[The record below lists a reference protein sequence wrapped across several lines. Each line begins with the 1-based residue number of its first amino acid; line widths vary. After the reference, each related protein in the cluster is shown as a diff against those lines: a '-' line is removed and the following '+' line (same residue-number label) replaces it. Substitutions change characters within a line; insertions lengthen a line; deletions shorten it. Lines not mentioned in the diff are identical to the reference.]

1 MTVTLEKKKVEEGEA
16 NTRPKIETFDDILP
30 YVGEAGRYQWFLFV
44 LLLPFTFVY
53 AFLYFAQFFITLIPA
68 EYWCHIPELDATGLS
83 DHEKITLSIPFKQ
96 MDEDSGESNVTYSR
110 CWMYATNYT
119 KALQSNITVAN
130 SSWPKTQCQYGWSF
144 NTTNIPYLSI
154 AAELEWVCEK
164 AYLGSAAQS
173 AFFFGSIIGGLIFGY
188 IADHYGRLPA
198 LVACN
203 SVGFFASIAT
213 AFCHDF
219 WTFALSRFV
228 VGTSFDNCFNI
239 IFIIVIEY
247 VGPKYR
253 TLMANMSFGIY
264 FAIASGMLP
273 WIAYWIA
280 NWKILSVVSA
290 LPLVVAFITPWLVP
304 ESARWYITHGRI
316 DKAVEMLKKFE
327 KVNKKTVK
335 PEVYEEFEKSCH
347 SMMNNDKQ
355 GNNYTVFDLFRM
367 PRLARI
373 TVILIIYWL
382 LIILVF
388 DGHVWN
394 MKLLHPDV
402 FTSFSLASMTELPA
416 AIILALFLDRWGRRW
431 MGFFSM
437 IICAIFSFVA
447 IALPKGAPAMSMAI
461 LARLGVNIAANIG
474 FQYAAEMLPTVVRAQ
489 GVSLIHIIG
498 YFAHII
504 GPYVVY
510 LANLRPWLPLLVLGL
525 LSLVDA
531 LLTLTLPETIDQELP
546 ESLEEGNEFGR
557 EQSFWWI
564 PCVKSSP
571 VKKKKYRSNLGGA
584 TNAGFNPGS
593 LQRIDS
599 TRL

>member
-1 MTVTLEKKKVEEGEA
+1 MAASLDKKKAEEGEG
-16 NTRPKIETFDDILP
+16 RPRIETFDDILP
-30 YVGEAGRYQWFLFV
+30 YIGEAGRYQWFLFV
-44 LLLPFTFVY
+44 ILLPFTLVY
-53 AFLYFAQFFITLIPA
+53 AFLYFAQFFITLIPE
-68 EYWCHIPELDATGLS
+68 EYWCKVPEFAGTNLTDL
-83 DHEKITLSIPFKQ
+83 EKIALSVPPRSL
-96 MDEDSGESNVTYSR
+96 EENNTESLVPYSR
-110 CWMYATNYT
+110 CTMYITNYT
-119 KALQSNITVAN
+119 EVIASGRKTAN
-130 SSWPKTQCQYGWSF
+130 PDWAIGHCQHGWEF
-144 NTTNIPYLSI
+144 NLTNIPYLSI
-154 AAELEWVCEK
+154 AAELEWVCDQ
-164 AYLGSAAQS
+164 AYLGTTAQS
-173 AFFFGSIIGGLIFGY
+173 AFFVGSIVGGLIFGY

-203 SVGFFASIAT
+203 GVGFFASIAT
-213 AFCHDF
+213 AFCNSF
-219 WTFALSRFV
+219 WTFAFARFI

-264 FAIASGMLP
+264 FAIASSILP

-290 LPLVVAFITPWLVP
+290 LPLVVAFVTPWIVP
-304 ESARWYITHGRI
+304 ESARWYITNGRV
-316 DKAVEMLKKFE
+316 DKAIEMLKKFE
-327 KVNKKTVK
+327 KVNRKTVA
-335 PEVYEEFEKSCH
+335 PEVYEEFEKSCTT
-347 SMMNNDKQ
+347 MINKDKSH
-355 GNNYTVFDLFRM
+355 NNYTVLDLFKL
-367 PRLARI
+367 PRLGRI
-373 TVILIIYWL
+373 TVVLIVYWL

-402 FTSFSLASMTELPA
+402 FTSFSLASITELPA
-416 AIILALFLDRWGRRW
+416 ALILAVFLDRWGRRW

-437 IICAIFSFVA
+437 VICGIFSFVA
-447 IALPKGAPAMSMAI
+447 LALPKGAPAMSMAI

-510 LANLRPWLPLLVLGL
+510 LANTHPSLPLVVLGT
-525 LSLVDA
+525 LSLLDA
-531 LLTLTLPETIDQELP
+531 TLTLTLPETLDQELP
-546 ESLEEGNEFGR
+546 ETLEEGNEFGR

-571 VKKKKYRSNLGGA
+571 EKSKKYRRKLGA

-593 LQRIDS
+593 LQRIES